1 MELNISFSTLE
12 MMGATLEYCKAGTRW
27 FLQMLAQEQKEHC
40 VQVCQ
45 DLLNQYEAVGDSFL
59 DHIIT
64 SDEMWCHYYKLE
76 SKQQSVEWQHVN
88 FPSK

>member
-12 MMGATLEYCKAGTRW
+12 MMGATLEYCKAGTGW

-64 SDEMWCHYYKLE
+64 SDKNWCHHCEPE
-76 SKQQSVEWQHVN
+76 SKQQSMEW
-88 FPSK
+88 